1 MKSDHT
7 KKLAA
12 ISTAA
17 AMVLALTACG
27 GSKTAD
33 TTAATPADH
42 TASEESTAS
51 ENKEL
56 TPITFCLDWTP
67 NTNHTG
73 LYVAQQMGYYEDAG
87 LKVQIVQPPE
97 NGAALMCAAGQA
109 QFAIEAQDTM
119 APSLEADD
127 PLGITAVAAV
137 LQHNT
142 SGIIS
147 RAGEGLDKPAGLT
160 GKTYSTW
167 ESPVELATLKTVV
180 NKDGGDFSQVKLIP
194 NDITDEPAA
203 LAAHQTDAIW
213 VFYGWGGINADI
225 EQVDCDFFFFK
236 DIDDVFDYYTPV
248 IIANND
254 FLESDPET
262 AKAFLSATAKGY
274 EYAIENPKEAADML
288 IAGDNTGS
296 LQGSVDLVL
305 ASQEYLSTQYK
316 AEESR
321 WGYIDESRW
330 NAFYKWLAD
339 NGLTATDLTGKGF
352 CNDYLPE

>member
-33 TTAATPADH
+33 TTAAAPADH

-296 LQGSVDLVL
+296 LQGSEYLVY

-316 AEESR
+316 AEESH

-339 NGLTATDLTGKGF
+339 NELTATDLTGKGF